1 MLMKSI
7 DEDKHENKIYRIT
20 EYYTKSYTITK
31 FRHAHMISL
40 IFVNMCIL
48 PHEKKKKKI
57 LKSISSKRTFL
68 RENKCKTLVEK
79 KQKYSN
85 KKKTV
90 MET

>member
-1 MLMKSI
+1 MKSI

-48 PHEKKKKKI
+48 PHEKKKKSLNPSHQKEHSWEKI
-57 LKSISSKRTFL
+57 NARHS
-68 RENKCKTLVEK
+68 
-79 KQKYSN
+79 
-85 KKKTV
+85 
-90 MET
+90 